1 MPVLSISQT
10 ARSSSPEI
18 PNRRDRRRGRRRART
33 ILRHAFRSRRRP
45 AHLLVIRLTGAWAWW
60 QGVRRAVVRRP
71 RPRAAHRPHGRAS
84 PAAPGRG
91 SAAPPE
97 SPDDQSADE
106 EDDGPP
112 RPAPRTT
119 RKRGRPRKRRS
130 FRAFTSL
137 KTWRKR
143 LAQAEAVAA
152 MPGAIC
158 ATLVPAEAPDEASRR
173 IARVPARVADCFAAL
188 ARRLRRVET
197 SPRENPRRR
206 LILLPI
212 HFL

>member
-33 ILRHAFRSRRRP
+33 ILRHAFRSRRCP

-97 SPDDQSADE
+97 SPDDQSAD
-106 EDDGPP
+106 
-112 RPAPRTT
+112 
-119 RKRGRPRKRRS
+119 
-130 FRAFTSL
+130 
-137 KTWRKR
+137 
-143 LAQAEAVAA
+143 
-152 MPGAIC
+152 
-158 ATLVPAEAPDEASRR
+158 
-173 IARVPARVADCFAAL
+173 
-188 ARRLRRVET
+188 
-197 SPRENPRRR
+197 
-206 LILLPI
+206 
-212 HFL
+212 